1 MQNSVQATQEQKL
14 SVNGNT
20 NKLAL
25 AIQSKTIKESSLEEV
40 KEVLRKVMMKIGLR
54 AQNIPND
61 LEKLVLYE
69 HIVAN
74 YGGHRLNEIA
84 LAFDFLL
91 RGELADKDGEVVEA
105 NCYENFSCLYFS
117 KVMNAYRFWSSQEV
131 KFISP
136 TTKEEQRIFTQDE
149 LDDYAREEA
158 EWTYQM
164 YLKGFDIAYPE
175 GIRTILEKDNLINK
189 DELVMDMF
197 KRRATKQSLNIYSR

>member
-1 MQNSVQATQEQKL
+1 
-14 SVNGNT
+14 
-20 NKLAL
+20 
-25 AIQSKTIKESSLEEV
+25 
-40 KEVLRKVMMKIGLR
+40 MKIGLR

-69 HIVAN
+69 HIVAS
-74 YGGHRLNEIA
+74 YGGNRLNEIS

-91 RGELADKDGEVVEA
+91 RGELADGDGVVVDA

-117 KVMNAYRFWSSQEV
+117 KVMNAYRFWSRQEV
-131 KFISP
+131 KFISS
-136 TTKEEQRIFTQDE
+136 TTKEEQKIFTQEE

-164 YLKGFDIAYPE
+164 YLKGFDITYPE
-175 GIRTILEKDNLINK
+175 GIRMILEKDNLIKK

-197 KRRATKQSLNIYSR
+197 KRRATNQSLNIYAR